1 MEEKDGRLFLPLS
14 SSPEIFDDTRRSYLQ
29 PNSNFDLA
37 LIRYLF
43 GTLAGYAEILGESAE
58 QYELILSKLDGIAV
72 DGDGVVML
80 DRTQRLNETHRHF
93 SHLMCMYPLHLINY
107 DTDEHRQIYEQ
118 TISDLERL
126 GTGLWTGF
134 SFAMSAQIYAMAKHG
149 NAAYERLRQFCVG
162 FVGENGFHLNGDFR
176 HYGYTQ
182 FHYRPFTL
190 EGLFG
195 FCDALHE
202 MLLQDH
208 NGSIE
213 LFPAIPEEWRNRTVS
228 FEKLRSRGGLTVS
241 AKAVIRR

>member
-202 MLLQDH
+202 MLRQDH
-208 NGSIE
+208 NGCIE

-228 FEKLRSRGGLTVS
+228 F
-241 AKAVIRR
+241 

>member
-162 FVGENGFHLNGDFR
+162 FVGENGFHLNGDFS
-176 HYGYTQ
+176 HY
-182 FHYRPFTL
+182 
-190 EGLFG
+190 
-195 FCDALHE
+195 
-202 MLLQDH
+202 
-208 NGSIE
+208 
-213 LFPAIPEEWRNRTVS
+213 
-228 FEKLRSRGGLTVS
+228 
-241 AKAVIRR
+241 